1 MKRAAHPLLKP
12 YCGKPVVLDTNVL
25 LLYWCASFD
34 TGLVHT
40 FKRLNSFSED
50 DIELLHQTLRS
61 FETINTTPHVLTEVS
76 NLANS
81 LPAWRKEGW
90 SSHFARQVG
99 VVKENWIS
107 ARMIVE
113 TPAIFLGLTDAALCG
128 LASTHVI
135 LTIDFPLSNY
145 LESRRLNVV
154 NFNHLR
160 ESRFVN
166 D

>member
-1 MKRAAHPLLKP
+1 MKRAANPLLKR
-12 YCGKPVVLDTNVL
+12 YRGKPVVLDTNVL

-34 TGLVHT
+34 SGLIHT

-50 DIELLHQTLRS
+50 DIQLLHRTLEL
-61 FETINTTPHVLTEVS
+61 FKTINTTPHVLTEVS

-99 VVKENWIS
+99 VVDENWT
-107 ARMIVE
+107 AAKTVAE
-113 TPAIFLGLTDAALCG
+113 TPAFFLGLTDAALCG
-128 LASTHVI
+128 LASSHVI

-145 LESRRLNVV
+145 LESRRLNIV

-160 ESRFVN
+160 ASRF
-166 D
+166 

>member
-1 MKRAAHPLLKP
+1 VKKAANPLLKR
-12 YCGKPVVLDTNVL
+12 YRGKPVVLDTNIL

-34 TGLVHT
+34 SGLVHT

-50 DIELLHQTLRS
+50 DIELLHRTLGS
-61 FETINTTPHVLTEVS
+61 FKSINTTPHVLTEVS

-81 LPAWRKEGW
+81 LPDWRKESW

-99 VVKENWIS
+99 VLNENWIS
-107 ARMIVE
+107 AKTIVE
-113 TPAIFLGLTDAALCG
+113 TPSIFLGLTDAALCG

-160 ESRFVN
+160 ESRF
-166 D
+166 

>member
-1 MKRAAHPLLKP
+1 MRKAVNPLPKRHS
-12 YCGKPVVLDTNVL
+12 GKPAILDTNVL

-34 TGLVHT
+34 SELVTT
-40 FKRLNSFSED
+40 FKRLNTFSGK
-50 DIELLHQTLRS
+50 DIELLHRALRS
-61 FETINTTPHVLTEVS
+61 FPAIKTTPHVLTEVS

-81 LPAWRKEGW
+81 LPEWKKTEWAA
-90 SSHFARQVG
+90 HFARQVE
-99 VVKENWIS
+99 VVEEDWIA
-107 ARMIVE
+107 ARSIVQ
-113 TPAIFLGLTDAALCG
+113 TLAIFLGLTDAAHCN

-160 ESRFVN
+160 ERSLG
-166 D
+166 

>member
-1 MKRAAHPLLKP
+1 VKKAASPLLKR
-12 YCGKPVVLDTNVL
+12 YRGKPVVLDTNVL

-34 TGLVHT
+34 SRLVHN

-50 DIELLHQTLRS
+50 DIELLHRTLGS
-61 FETINTTPHVLTEVS
+61 FKTINTTPHILTEVS

-99 VVKENWIS
+99 VVNENWTS
-107 ARMIVE
+107 ARTLVE

-128 LASTHVI
+128 LASTRVI
-135 LTIDFPLSNY
+135 LTIDFPLSNFR
-145 LESRRLNVV
+145 ESRRLNVV
-154 NFNHLR
+154 TFNHLR
-160 ESRFVN
+160 ERRF
-166 D
+166 